1 MTDKRLL
8 LFINDFSDYNDD
20 KIIFL
25 IPDVYESKATLGF
38 IMTKLIKDQIN
49 HRDHITN
56 KTHFF
61 YISNEDVQTGLYNGE
76 ILDTTLYPLNG
87 IYKVYRILADTDGN
101 LYLQWARNIN
111 ADAYIPPYECA
122 EDILTEINNS

>member
-1 MTDKRLL
+1 MTDNSLL
-8 LFINDFSDYNDD
+8 ICIDDFNDYNDD

-25 IPDVYESKATLGF
+25 IPDVNESKATLGF
-38 IMTKLIKDQIN
+38 IMAKLIKDQIS
-49 HRDHITN
+49 HRDRIIN

-87 IYKVYRILADTDGN
+87 IYKVYRILADIDGN
-101 LYLQWARNIN
+101 LYMQWARNIN
-111 ADAYIPPYECA
+111 ADAYVPPYEGA
-122 EDILTEINNS
+122 EDILTEIDNS